1 MTNTRLGVALGGGGV
16 RGLAHAPALQAIDE
30 CGIKP
35 SVIAGTSMG
44 AIIGALYA
52 SGTSGDELVASIDKY
67 TVKDDDSLK
76 DVISKAPH
84 MAKWLSVVSLDLRH
98 GGLFKTDGFLKYFS
112 QKLKAKTFEDL
123 EIPLH
128 IVTTNFWTGEQV
140 LFSSGELLPAISA
153 SMAIPGVFAPVVING
168 EVLVDGGLCNNV
180 PYNILQD
187 CCDTTIAI
195 DVAPAR
201 HSDSETVP
209 NMTDAVIGM
218 FDLMVERMETE
229 KHKRFKPDIYINTG
243 IKNIRVLD
251 FHKSK
256 EVLEQARLPI
266 ERLKSELIS
275 RLPAKQ
281 TTDKTKQQ
289 KG

>member
-1 MTNTRLGVALGGGGV
+1 MIEKKIGVALGGGGV

-35 SVIAGTSMG
+35 AAIAGTSMG

-52 SGTSGDELVASIDKY
+52 SGTSGDELVAGIDKY

-76 DVISKAPH
+76 DVISKAPL

-140 LFSSGELLPAISA
+140 VFSSGDLLPAISA
-153 SMAIPGVFAPVVING
+153 SMAIPGIFAPVIIDG
-168 EVLVDGGLCNNV
+168 QVLVDGGLCNNV
-180 PYNILQD
+180 PYDVLQD
-187 CCDTTIAI
+187 FCDTTIAI

-209 NMTDAVIGM
+209 NLTDSVIGM

-229 KHKRFKPDIYINTG
+229 KHKHSKPDIYLNTG
-243 IKNIRVLD
+243 IKNIRILD

-266 ERLKSELIS
+266 ERLKSELIKS
-275 RLPAKQ
+275 LSK
-281 TTDKTKQQ
+281 K
-289 KG
+289 